1 MTDTNTSDV
10 LVHICEVC
18 GTEKV
23 MTSDEAFDEGWDY
36 PPRMGTFAVL
46 SARTCG
52 NCPINRTLWW
62 RLAVDKVDPST
73 LTTADLALVER
84 VQNEPQS
91 LVPTN
96 GTPDA

>member
-1 MTDTNTSDV
+1 MTNTIDEP

-23 MTSDEAFDEGWDY
+23 MTSDEAFEDGWDY
-36 PPRMGTFAVL
+36 PPRMGAFGVL

-73 LTTADLALVER
+73 LTAADVALVER

-91 LVPTN
+91 LLPQS
-96 GTPDA
+96 GAADD